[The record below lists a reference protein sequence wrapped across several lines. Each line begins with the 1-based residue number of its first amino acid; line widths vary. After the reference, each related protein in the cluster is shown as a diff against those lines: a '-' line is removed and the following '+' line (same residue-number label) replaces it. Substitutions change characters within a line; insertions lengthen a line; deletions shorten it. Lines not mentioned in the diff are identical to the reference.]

1 MSKPA
6 QVTDIY
12 EFGGM
17 HAANIDFQRQE
28 YRVSWH
34 GDWRN
39 FPELGSFPQVPGATV
54 TSIPHSPEVDE
65 LWAKSQVLCY
75 GADSHIRLLDQ
86 GPASGEEQ
94 FPVCKVAANDSQRRF
109 IADEFEI
116 LRDLGSKAA
125 PVVQVHPE
133 PFVDGKGI
141 FGFRMEKLLAI
152 GPRTAVSKSDVLKCL
167 EQIHKKG
174 VVHNDFH
181 RMNVMMNG
189 EGQLVVIDFG
199 RSGRVG
205 SKIPKEKRSPWWR
218 AEFYSFEA
226 DQISLEKFFCM
237 FQT

>member
-12 EFGGM
+12 QFGGM
-17 HAANIDFQRQE
+17 HAANIDFQRPE

-54 TSIPHSPEVDE
+54 TSILHSPEVDE

-109 IADEFEI
+109 MQTNSKSSATLARKLHLSFRCIQSH
-116 LRDLGSKAA
+116 LLTGS
-125 PVVQVHPE
+125 
-133 PFVDGKGI
+133 

-152 GPRTAVSKSDVLKCL
+152 GPDTAISKSEFLKCL
-167 EQIHKKG
+167 S
-174 VVHNDFH
+174 
-181 RMNVMMNG
+181 RYT
-189 EGQLVVIDFG
+189 
-199 RSGRVG
+199 RRG
-205 SKIPKEKRSPWWR
+205 SFIMTS
-218 AEFYSFEA
+218 
-226 DQISLEKFFCM
+226 IV
-237 FQT
+237 